1 MNTQFLTK
9 ISTGILPVSTFW
21 HNCCNI
27 FFETRDLYSPH
38 ASEFRIR
45 CHSRGV
51 TICSLF
57 RDMTNPH
64 HLDSGQR
71 RNVLCYC
78 HWTTCRSYCSFCWC
92 VWCHSVCGSVKQGKG
107 QGFEIRTP
115 VPSFFTR
122 IFHGYICLE
131 VVTLNT
137 KLTIKTLLKNEEFLL
152 EEIRV
157 FVPQYASLRKY

>member
-1 MNTQFLTK
+1 M
-9 ISTGILPVSTFW
+9 
-21 HNCCNI
+21 
-27 FFETRDLYSPH
+27 
-38 ASEFRIR
+38 
-45 CHSRGV
+45 
-51 TICSLF
+51 
-57 RDMTNPH
+57 
-64 HLDSGQR
+64 
-71 RNVLCYC
+71 
-78 HWTTCRSYCSFCWC
+78 C
-92 VWCHSVCGSVKQGKG
+92 VWCHSVFGSVKQGKG

-122 IFHGYICLE
+122 IFHGFICLE